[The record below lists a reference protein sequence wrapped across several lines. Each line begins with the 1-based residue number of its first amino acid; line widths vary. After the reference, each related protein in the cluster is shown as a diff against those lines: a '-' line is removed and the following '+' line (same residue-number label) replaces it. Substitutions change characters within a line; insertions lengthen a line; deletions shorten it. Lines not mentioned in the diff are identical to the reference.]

1 MRINASLKWC
11 LVLDSNAVSKT
22 IWKRIPHLHGENFW
36 LWTSQLVHTLRRRG
50 AKIHARTRAWNLK
63 DTQREGSAEKKNH
76 PNLIFRRQRVRSY
89 HTLSQIIRKQWKH
102 EWGRIHWKEHSRS
115 SSVDDNNLNMF
126 SNKTHYDFLKKLIK
140 EACLAPL
147 FLISTCVFLLVF
159 LAGDGGRSFNGCSVV
174 TNCTSLSLASVES
187 LSQSF
192 SVTIKGKNRK
202 VNTFTTT
209 QNFPVCIT
217 TRDNLEPAY

>member
-1 MRINASLKWC
+1 MKTRVRKDSLKI
-11 LVLDSNAVSKT
+11 A
-22 IWKRIPHLHGENFW
+22 
-36 LWTSQLVHTLRRRG
+36 
-50 AKIHARTRAWNLK
+50 
-63 DTQREGSAEKKNH
+63 
-76 PNLIFRRQRVRSY
+76 
-89 HTLSQIIRKQWKH
+89 
-102 EWGRIHWKEHSRS
+102 
-115 SSVDDNNLNMF
+115 SVDDNNLNMF

-159 LAGDGGRSFNGCSVV
+159 LAGDGGRSFSGGSVV